1 MSYMEEYRKWLTSTA
16 LSAEERRELEAIADD
31 EKEIE
36 SRFFAPLSFGTAG
49 LRGVLGMG
57 INRMNIYTV
66 RQATQGLASL
76 IKGLGKAACER
87 GVAIAMDCRIMSD
100 VFAREAACVL
110 AGNKIKVYLFESL
123 RPTPELSFAIRAIG
137 CIAGINITASHNPKE
152 YNGYKAYWEDGAQL
166 PPAHAEVVATE
177 IAKTNIFTGIT
188 SMDYNKALKKGLI
201 TLIGEEVDESFL
213 FHAQEMAINS
223 DEVHKADA
231 AGFKVVY
238 TPFHGTGY
246 KLVPEILNRIG
257 LKNVICVPEQMVID
271 GSFPTVKSPNPENKE
286 GFVQAI
292 ELAKENDVALIIGTD
307 PDADRVGVI
316 VRDGDDEYIP
326 ITGNQMGVLLLDY
339 IIRAK
344 KITDT
349 MPEKPAAIKTIVT
362 TEMIRRVGEKHGVTV
377 FDTFTGFKFMAEKIK
392 GFEQENSYEYLLA
405 FEESYG
411 YLVGGYC
418 RDKDAVTASMLIA
431 EMAAFY
437 FNRGMTLYDALQE
450 LFKEYGYY
458 GEHTE
463 NIVMPGVDG
472 LSRMKELMDSLRNNP
487 PAEIGGYA
495 VARVRDYLSGEI
507 VDFGNKSR
515 ENIEL
520 SGSNVLYFELED
532 TTAFII
538 RPSGTE
544 PKIKVYILANGKTAE
559 ECAERVARYAEAA
572 RALAESGK

>member
-1 MSYMEEYRKWLTSTA
+1 MSYMEEYKKWLTSSA
-16 LSAEERRELEAIADD
+16 LSAQERAELEAIADD

-57 INRMNIYTV
+57 INRMNVYTV
-66 RQATQGLASL
+66 RQATQGMASL
-76 IKGLGKAACER
+76 IKGLGKDACER

-110 AGNKIKVYLFESL
+110 AGNGIKVYLFESL
-123 RPTPELSFAIRAIG
+123 RPTPELSFAIRTIG

-166 PPAHAEVVATE
+166 PPAHADVVAKA
-177 IAKTNIFTGIT
+177 IAETDIFAGIT
-188 SMDYNKALKKGLI
+188 SMDYDKALNKGII

-213 FHAQEMAINS
+213 FHAQEMAINRE
-223 DEVHKADA
+223 EVLKAA
-231 AGFKVVY
+231 ENFKIVY
-238 TPFHGTGY
+238 TPFHGTGHE
-246 KLVPEILNRIG
+246 LVPEILRRCG
-257 LKNVICVPEQMVID
+257 LKHIICVPEQMVID

-286 GFVQAI
+286 GFTKAI
-292 ELAKENDVALIIGTD
+292 ELARENDVALIIGTD

-316 VRDGDDEYIP
+316 VRDGAGEYVP
-326 ITGNQMGVLLLDY
+326 ISGNQMGVLLLDY

-344 KITDT
+344 KMTGT
-349 MPEKPAAIKTIVT
+349 MPEHPAAIKTIVT
-362 TEMIRRVGEKHGVTV
+362 TEMVRRVGEVHGVEV

-392 GFEQENSYEYLLA
+392 SFEETGSYEYLLA

-431 EMAAFY
+431 EMAAY
-437 FNRGMTLYDALQE
+437 YHNRGKTLYDALCGLYE
-450 LFKEYGYY
+450 EYGYFS
-458 GEHTE
+458 EHTE

-472 LSRMKELMDSLRNNP
+472 LSRMKELMESLRKNP
-487 PAEIGGYA
+487 PREISG
-495 VARVRDYLSGEI
+495 VRVLRVRDYLSGEI
-507 VDFGNKSR
+507 IDLGNNLT
-515 ENIEL
+515 ENMEL

-532 TTAFII
+532 KTAFII

-544 PKIKVYILANGKTAE
+544 PKIKVYILASGESAE
-559 ECAERVARYAEAA
+559 ECARKVEGYVKAA
-572 RALAESGK
+572 KELK